1 MNELRYGINVKPNFR
16 IDEKGVNR
24 ILQHGEDGMVIVSAN
39 KSGIFYTNPEISLED
54 EYEEWLTA
62 NELEDDDS
70 NRKKFL
76 TRLNLKNDKRL
87 EREIKEHGFTF
98 SKVYGGY
105 HDPDG
110 NTDSYEPSYIIY
122 TQTRTG
128 EKTPFEEIRQFAL
141 DACAE
146 FKQDSVYIQAP
157 GAAPEYRDMHD
168 RKTNSTQSKDFKL
181 NRPSEEFFTTVKRKR
196 RGVPQRFTAD
206 IKFENFYVNSYDYI
220 DKMRRRQE
228 GEVILG

>member
-1 MNELRYGINVKPNFR
+1 MTERRYGINAKPNFR
-16 IDEKGVNR
+16 IDEKGLNR
-24 ILQHGEDGMVIVSAN
+24 IMQHGEDGMVIVSVN

-54 EYEEWLTA
+54 EYEEWIATNKLK
-62 NELEDDDS
+62 DDDS

-76 TRLNLKNDKRL
+76 KQLNLKNDKRL
-87 EREIKEHGFTF
+87 ECEIKEHGFTF

-110 NTDSYEPSYIIY
+110 NADSYEPSYIIY
-122 TQTRTG
+122 TQARTG
-128 EKTPFEEIRQFAL
+128 EKLPFDVIRQFAL

-157 GAAPEYRDMHD
+157 GEAPEYRDMHD
-168 RKTNSTQSKDFKL
+168 RKTNKSQSKDFKR
-181 NRPSEEFFTTVKRKR
+181 NRPDEEFFTTTKRKSH
-196 RGVPQRFTAD
+196 GVPQRFTAD